1 MDTLSS
7 CYFCSTALDASL
19 DEYPVV
25 PEGLRNESAGQT
37 VVLCDTC
44 ARKLDAVFES
54 VVEAVERDAAS
65 DRGVAGSGRGEESG
79 GTDETDA
86 SLESTL
92 GDDEDVLRS
101 IGDSGAEEGA
111 SDADDD
117 SSDDETTAADD
128 TDDDG
133 ASAEREENA
142 NDDEDDGKKYTDSRG
157 AGFRRDDSGGR
168 KPSTLRDSGS
178 EKTRKYSDSRGA
190 GYRRDDDRGDESN
203 ADDAADA
210 DTSDDDANADEPADD
225 DANGADDDA
234 NGADDD
240 ANGADD
246 DETPDV
252 SMTRLE
258 NTKVMRLLENREFP
272 VDKAEFVTVA
282 ASAYQISQQDCEK
295 VLDLAIQHGL
305 IHEEDGQLVGGDL

>member
-25 PEGLRNESAGQT
+25 PDRLRSESAGQT

-54 VVEAVERDAAS
+54 VVEAVERDGAS

-101 IGDSGAEEGA
+101 VGDSGAEEGA

-117 SSDDETTAADD
+117 SS
-128 TDDDG
+128 
-133 ASAEREENA
+133 
-142 NDDEDDGKKYTDSRG
+142 DDEDDGKKYTDSRG

-178 EKTRKYSDSRGA
+178 EETRKYSDSRGA
-190 GYRRDDDRGDESN
+190 GYRRDDDRRSGAN
-203 ADDAADA
+203 ADDESEGGADDEAENDASEREETADA
-210 DTSDDDANADEPADD
+210 NDTAD
-225 DANGADDDA
+225 GADDDA
-234 NGADDD
+234 SGADDD
-240 ANGADD
+240 TSETDD